1 MKTLEMCENEL
12 TDISKEMINTKNKVK
27 NLRIEHSKIRNEKMN
42 LIQYSVFSAC
52 AVLSSLIIFAL
63 NPASL
68 PFIITGASILG
79 LGSAGVVS
87 TIVKNKK
94 YDKKIEKLNNEIIV
108 LDTKLDSLRAS
119 IDKKH
124 GQIAEINKVR
134 ISKLKTLSS
143 KRETKNIT
151 KNDSELER

>member
-79 LGSAGVVS
+79 LGSAGFVS
-87 TIVKNKK
+87 TTVKNKK

-119 IDKKH
+119 IDKKY

-151 KNDSELER
+151 KNDSEIER